1 MKKFKRIAALI
12 VTTVTLAATTITA
25 CAADAYFNRG
35 AIQAKYYLANNTIH
49 YLNLKD
55 GYNKNIFTFSNVD
68 KTLMEGNVVLSVDF
82 SDPTLSRKKITMSN
96 IDIVDYMD
104 GLYLMDTNG
113 KFITEG
119 KYPLTVSFN
128 APKGY
133 VNVIV
138 DTNWRV
144 LNKFNLT
151 RSYFTTNDQTK
162 TDRLSLHYK
171 VDDIHV
177 LPSFNIILEEIT
189 SSSNPAKFTSEF
201 IQNNM
206 GYYTINARGDLATIT
221 QANVE
226 FQIPSK
232 YRGKDFYAYVN
243 GTKVGKVT
251 IPTKSTSS
259 GSYVNY

>member
-1 MKKFKRIAALI
+1 MKKFKKIAAI
-12 VTTVTLAATTITA
+12 MVATVTLAATAITA

-55 GYNKNIFTFSNVD
+55 GYNKNIFTFSSVAKN
-68 KTLMEGNVVLSVDF
+68 LMEGNVVLSVDF
-82 SDPTLSRKKITMSN
+82 EDPYDEYKW
-96 IDIVDYMD
+96 DIFEIADYMSD
-104 GLYLMDTNG
+104 IYLKDSNG

-119 KYPLTVSFN
+119 KYPLTVNYINSPN
-128 APKGY
+128 YY
-133 VNVIV
+133 VNVMV

-144 LNKFNLT
+144 LDKFNLT
-151 RSYFTTNDQTK
+151 RSYFTPNDRTK
-162 TDRLSLHYK
+162 IDRLSLHYK
-171 VDDIHV
+171 VNDIHV

-206 GYYTINARGDLATIT
+206 GYYTINSRGDLATIT

-226 FQIPSK
+226 FQIPSR

-243 GTKVGKVT
+243 GRKVGKVT
-251 IPTKSTSS
+251 IPTQSTNS